1 MRNTA
6 NGEKHLALVQW
17 LHPMSPAPLLF
28 GISIP
33 GQNKS

>member
-1 MRNTA
+1 
-6 NGEKHLALVQW
+6 LVQW

-28 GISIP
+28 GISIL